1 MQKQVVTV
9 PGFEQGLSGRVFSP
23 GLRIGPWLL
32 LSGVV
37 AHDFASGENLGRAE
51 GSTTQPGRADPEAQ
65 WRKALSNLQLMVE
78 AAGGTMGDVVRANAF
93 VTDISYYYDYEWVRK
108 EFFVEPYP
116 IATAFEVSRL
126 VHPDWVIEIEA
137 LAYIEGNEE

>member
-1 MQKQVVTV
+1 MQKQQVTV
-9 PGFEQGLSGRVFSP
+9 PGFEKGLDGRIFSP

-37 AHDFASGENLGRAE
+37 AHDFASATNVGRAD
-51 GSTTQPGRADPEAQ
+51 GTPTQPGRADPEAQ
-65 WRKALSNLQLMVE
+65 WRQALTNVKLMVE
-78 AAGGTMGDVVRANAF
+78 AAGGSMRDVVRANAF

-108 EFFVEPYP
+108 EFFEPPYP

-126 VHPDWVIEIEA
+126 VHPDWIIEIEA
-137 LAYIEGNEE
+137 LAYIEANE